1 MYDVYMK
8 KLQRALTI
16 QELYFIYTQFRQD
29 FINDKLSFAEYHN
42 LRSAWKNI
50 RDLKMLCE

>member
-8 KLQRALTI
+8 KLQRTLTI

-50 RDLKMLCE
+50 WDLKMLCE